1 MLIMGFNWYVKWNAI
16 AFLKFSTLITYNH
29 KTCGKVVCVLGEIS
43 GEEIKHFFAEHHK
56 KLHKNGNI

>member
-1 MLIMGFNWYVKWNAI
+1 MKWDAI
-16 AFLKFSTLITYNH
+16 AFLKSSTLITYNH

-43 GEEIKHFFAEHHK
+43 GKEIKHFLQEHHK

>member
-1 MLIMGFNWYVKWNAI
+1 MKWDAI

-56 KLHKNGNI
+56 KFHKNGNI